1 MTGCR
6 VKVSASKCFGF
17 TYARSTPGVYSK
29 YSFGGVRV
37 ARPSNSVLGIDDGH
51 QVVAAQI
58 AAGSEAAEA
67 ATDDQHATPHTKCL
81 TRHLGSLLGRR
92 HGH

>member
-67 ATDDQHATPHTKCL
+67 ATDDQHATP
-81 TRHLGSLLGRR
+81 
-92 HGH
+92 